1 MRTFWI
7 DTDTASDDAVA
18 ILMALRWP
26 DVEVAGISV
35 VHGNVARDQ
44 GSINARYTVELC
56 GESTPVYNGA
66 NQPLV
71 RVPADAMFFHGP
83 DGMGG
88 MNYPAPAADARPE
101 HGVDALIE
109 YVRAHPGEVTLVTL
123 GPLTNIALAI
133 RKAPDIV
140 EKIPMT
146 YVMGGAAVTL
156 GNITPAAEFNI
167 WVDPEAAHIVFHS
180 GLPLLM
186 VGAEHSRDDANLN
199 DDDIELVRSFNTPYA
214 DFSIDCNLFALNAN
228 REWFKESGIGL
239 PDPVTMAIALDPAV
253 CTRRSHHYVDI
264 EIVSELT
271 RGMTVV
277 DARGVLQRKPNV
289 EVCWEID
296 VPLWKETLY
305 KTLR

>member
-1 MRTFWI
+1 MSMFWI

-35 VHGNVARDQ
+35 VSGNVALAQ

-56 GESTPVYNGA
+56 GASTPVYEGA
-66 NQPLV
+66 DRPLL
-71 RVPADAMFFHGP
+71 RAPSDALFFHGP

-88 MNYPAPAADARPE
+88 MNYPAPIAEAKPE
-101 HGVDALIE
+101 HGVDALIDC
-109 YVRAHPGEVTLVTL
+109 VRAHPGEVTLVTL
-123 GPLTNIALAI
+123 GPLTNVALAI

-140 EKIPMT
+140 DKIPMT
-146 YVMGGAAVTL
+146 YIMGGAAVKL

-186 VGAEHSRDDANLN
+186 VGAEHSRDDANLD
-199 DDDIELVRSFNTPYA
+199 DDDIALVRSFDSPFAHFT
-214 DFSIDCNLFALNAN
+214 IDCNLFALEAN

-239 PDPVTMAIALDPAV
+239 PDPVTMAIALDPQV
-253 CTRRSHHYVDI
+253 CTRRSQHYVDV
-264 EIVSELT
+264 EVVSDVT

-277 DARGVLQRKPNV
+277 DQRHVLQREPNV

-296 VPLWKETLY
+296 VARWKETLY
-305 KTLR
+305 RTLR

>member
-1 MRTFWI
+1 MRRFWI

-35 VHGNVARDQ
+35 VHGNVSLEQ
-44 GSINARYTVELC
+44 GSINARYTVDLC
-56 GESTPVYNGA
+56 GTPTPVYEGA
-66 NQPLV
+66 DRPLV
-71 RVPADAMFFHGP
+71 REVVDAMFFHGP

-88 MNYPAPAADARPE
+88 MNYPAPSFQPE
-101 HGVDALIE
+101 AEHAVDALIE
-109 YVRAHPGEVTLVTL
+109 CIREHPGEITLVTL

-140 EKIPMT
+140 DKIPMT
-146 YVMGGAAVTL
+146 FVMGGAAATL
-156 GNITPAAEFNI
+156 GNITPAAEYNI

-186 VGAEHSRDDANLN
+186 VGAEHSRDEANLD
-199 DDDIELVRSFNTPYA
+199 DDDIAFVRSFDTPLA
-214 DFSIDCNLFALNAN
+214 HFAIDCNLFALEAN
-228 REWFKESGIGL
+228 HEWFKESGIGL
-239 PDPVTMAIALDPAV
+239 PDPVTMAIALDPEV
-253 CTRRSHHYVDI
+253 CTQRSHHYVDI
-264 EIVSELT
+264 ELLSDVT

-277 DARGVLQRKPNV
+277 DQRGVLQRAPNV

-296 VPLWKETLY
+296 VARWKETLY
-305 KTLR
+305 RTLR

>member
-26 DVEVAGISV
+26 DVEVAGVSV
-35 VHGNVARDQ
+35 VHGNVSLEQ
-44 GSINARYTVELC
+44 GSLNARYTVELC
-56 GESTPVYNGA
+56 GAETPVYDGA
-66 NQPLV
+66 DRPLV
-71 RVPADAMFFHGP
+71 REASDAMFFHGP
-83 DGMGG
+83 DGMGE
-88 MNYPAPAADARPE
+88 MHYPAPAAPPWPE
-101 HGVDALIE
+101 HAVDALIDC
-109 YVRAHPGEVTLVTL
+109 VRERPGEVTLVTL

-140 EKIPMT
+140 EKISMT
-146 YVMGGAAVTL
+146 YVMGGAAATL

-186 VGAEHSRDDANLN
+186 VGAEHSRDNANLS
-199 DDDIELVRSFNTPYA
+199 DDDIEVVRSFDTPIGHL
-214 DFSIDCNLFALNAN
+214 SIDCNLFALEAN
-228 REWFKESGIGL
+228 RKWFKESGIGL
-239 PDPVTMAIALDPAV
+239 PDPVTMAIALDPDV
-253 CTRRSHHYVDI
+253 CTRRSRHYVDV
-264 EIVSELT
+264 EIASEVT

-277 DARGVLQRKPNV
+277 DARNVLRREPNV

-296 VPLWKETLY
+296 VPRWKEPLY
-305 KTLR
+305 RTLR